1 MCYFKSIQMLQQ
13 SSCGIAGSSEVRD
26 FVTFLCISYT
36 SSVIMNLLLTDPT
49 IQTARDAAG
58 TCFSRNYWQPACIC
72 GIFPG

>member
-49 IQTARDAAG
+49 IQIARDAAG